1 MRLYGGGKMP
11 VPARFERP
19 PMECE
24 QCDKSLPHGG
34 IAVMYKG
41 NMVRLCVECAVARL
55 NEKRG
60 FDDEQVGQL

>member
-1 MRLYGGGKMP
+1 
-11 VPARFERP
+11 
-19 PMECE
+19 MECE

-34 IAVMYKG
+34 IVIMYKG